1 MENGI
6 FAYILRYSRK
16 QQLKLLL
23 MIIASFPFYYLS
35 LDLPKTII
43 NEAIGGIEFPVTA
56 TFDIFGLQLYFGTYE
71 QIPYLLLLCLAFLM
85 LVIVNGLFKL
95 FINIYRGLLGERML
109 RRMRLQLINRIMEF
123 PLARFRRTSQ
133 GELVS
138 MVNQET
144 EPLGGFIGESISLPL
159 YQGGLL
165 LTILTFMF
173 VQDWRLGLASIA
185 LYPVQAWLIPKLQR
199 QINLLN
205 QERTLR
211 IRSLSENLGEVVAG
225 INEVHANNNLRFYD
239 HHFSIL
245 LGVIYFIRIKI
256 YKKKFLIKF
265 LNNSFAQ
272 ITPFFFFLI
281 GGVLVIQGNLSIG
294 ALVAALAAYKD
305 LSPPWK
311 ELLSW
316 YQGQA
321 DARLRYSVLVEQFQ
335 QDESDSASDPKIHTE
350 PVTQQAAL
358 PMVASRVSFTQNNR
372 GQEINSASLTIE
384 SGDWISLVGASS
396 SGKGTM
402 AQLCAR
408 LIDPTDGKLQYA
420 NQDSTQVPRAATTM
434 SIAYVGHDSY
444 VFSGTVRSNLLQ
456 GLKQQPQTNLSAEG
470 HSSALVENVKKSDW
484 EREAGLSGNSD
495 LALDTDWID
504 YEKAGVDSPESLST
518 TIATV
523 LNTVG
528 AADDIIG
535 NALSQK
541 INSQQKPELVKSIL
555 EARHL
560 FKEQIMEQ
568 GLGSVVEFLD
578 PEQYNDNA
586 TLAENILF
594 GISDLAEFSIEGL
607 THHPVLRE
615 LLKEYDLAD
624 ALDNIAFETAKTLCE
639 LFMDL
644 PSDHEFFS
652 RYDLVNAEDLE
663 QFDRI
668 LRTLKKRKTITKLVT
683 KDKVLIRS
691 ISFKLVSGRHRL
703 DMLSDDM
710 KQRVVK
716 LRKKFTQK
724 LDDNSRSHIDRFS
737 PDRYNSL
744 VSIRENI
751 IFGRIVYGR
760 LGSHKKVQAVILN
773 VLQSLNLM
781 PPIYEVGISAKVGL
795 AGSLLSVTQRQ
806 KLALARGLLKRPELL
821 VIHEG
826 LNATSTEE
834 THVILSNIKEQHPN
848 ISVLWVDNDLRFT
861 DLFDKYAYF
870 QSGKLDRIE
879 EPSSKVDLAKENDSD
894 EPRQLAKPASE
905 ETRRVLKVLDQI
917 PLFAMLD
924 THQLHLLARGCE
936 SVTLPE
942 GERLF
947 AQGDVGDAL
956 YVVVDGI
963 AGVFRSKDGIETKVG
978 EYGTDEVIGELA
990 LLSDNPRWASVDALS
1005 KLSLLK
1011 LKRHVFLETIR
1022 SNGEIGYQ
1030 ILQVVSNRFSSSNPS
1045 SSNNS
1050 IDS

>member
-1 MENGI
+1 MEKGI
-6 FAYILRYSRK
+6 FAYILKYSRK
-16 QQLKLLL
+16 QQLTLLL
-23 MIIASFPFYYLS
+23 MTVASFPFYYLS

-43 NEAIGGIEFPVTA
+43 NEAIGGIDFPVTA
-56 TFDIFGLQLYFGTYE
+56 SLNVLGFQLNFGTYQ
-71 QIPYLLLLCLAFLM
+71 QIPYLLLLCLAFLA
-85 LVIVNGLFKL
+85 LVFINGLFKL

-109 RRMRLQLINRIMEF
+109 RRMRLQLITRIMEF
-123 PLARFRRTSQ
+123 PLKRFRRTSQ

-185 LYPVQAWLIPKLQR
+185 LYPVQGWIIPKLQK

-239 HHFSIL
+239 HHFSTL
-245 LGVIYFIRIKI
+245 LGVIYFIRVKI

-281 GGVLVIQGNLSIG
+281 GGVLVIQGDLSIG

-321 DARLRYSVLVEQFQ
+321 DARLRYSVLIEQFQ
-335 QDESDSASDPKIHTE
+335 QDDDLTSAPKVHTE
-350 PVTQQAAL
+350 PVSQQPAL
-358 PMVASRVSFTQNNR
+358 PMVASRVSFTQGNR
-372 GQEINSASLTIE
+372 GQDIENVSLTIE
-384 SGDWISLVGASS
+384 SGDWISLVGSSS
-396 SGKGTM
+396 SGKGTV
-402 AQLCAR
+402 AQICAR
-408 LIDPTDGKLQYA
+408 LLDPTDGKLLYA
-420 NQDSTQVPRAATTM
+420 DQDSQHVPRAATTM

-456 GLKQQPQTNLSAEG
+456 GLKQQPQSTRAKNESN
-470 HSSALVENVKKSDW
+470 SSPVKHITKDEW
-484 EREAGLSGNSD
+484 EREASLSGNSN

-504 YEKAGVDSPESLST
+504 YQKAGVDNSESLSES
-518 TIATV
+518 IANV

-528 AADDIIG
+528 AADDVVG
-535 NALSQK
+535 NALSQQ
-541 INSQQKPELVKSIL
+541 INPQEDPELVKSII

-578 PEQYNDNA
+578 PDQYNDNA
-586 TLAENILF
+586 SLAENILF
-594 GISDLAEFSIEGL
+594 GISDLPEFSTEGL
-607 THHPVLRE
+607 TNHPVLRK
-615 LLKEYDLAD
+615 LLEEYDLAD
-624 ALDNIAFETAKTLCE
+624 VLDDTAVETAKTLCE

-668 LRTLKKRKTITKLVT
+668 LRVLRKQKSIAKLGN

-691 ISFKLVSGRHRL
+691 ISYKLVSGRHRL

-716 LRKKFTQK
+716 LRKDFAQS
-724 LDDNSRSHIDRFS
+724 LDETARSHINYFS
-737 PDRYNSL
+737 PDTYNPL

-760 LGSHKKVQAVILN
+760 LGAHKKVQTIILN

-781 PPIYEVGISAKVGL
+781 PPIYEVGISANVGL

-821 VIHEG
+821 VVYEG
-826 LNATSTEE
+826 LSATSTEE
-834 THVILSNIKEQHPN
+834 THVILSNIKERHPD
-848 ISVLWVDNDLRFT
+848 ISLLWVDDDTRFT
-861 DLFDKYAYF
+861 DLFDKFAYF
-870 QSGKLDRIE
+870 QTGKLDRLE
-879 EPSSKVDLAKENDSD
+879 EPSKAVNLAKESDS
-894 EPRQLAKPASE
+894 EAPRQLANPASE
-905 ETRRVLKVLDQI
+905 ETRKMLKTLDQI
-917 PLFAMLD
+917 PLFSMLD
-924 THQLHLLARGCE
+924 THQLHLLARACE
-936 SVTLPE
+936 SVTLAE

-947 AQGDVGDAL
+947 AQGDIGDAL
-956 YVVVDGI
+956 YVVVEGM
-963 AGVFRSKDGIETKVG
+963 AGVFRSKDGVETKVG

-990 LLSDNPRWASVDALS
+990 LLSDNPRWASVDAMS
-1005 KLSLLK
+1005 KLNLLK

-1030 ILQVVSNRFSSSNPS
+1030 ILQVVSNRFTSTNANNPVK
-1045 SSNNS
+1045 S